1 MILVGGRYSQETKL
15 MPVIEWSKVSGEVQA
30 LIPKITGTGEERHHE
45 PERDARIP
53 STPTLA
59 SL

>member
-1 MILVGGRYSQETKL
+1 